1 MCGIPVDTGRKLNVH
16 KTFRRRRGHLLNVN
30 VQFTTCVYWDA
41 REKWPINILPLFWKP
56 NKCELLGEIDNY
68 FRTKLS
74 KHEGGF
80 QKEFN
85 YGYSLLSI
93 FEKWKTIFGVNGSSG
108 SFLTDVPKA
117 FDSLVCDLS
126 SSKVRVF
133 GLDYVLLKLIWIR
146 LFACLS
152 VLINLI
158 SLIFQYD
165 CESNMSNCTYVTTL
179 NVCEPRMDLA
189 LATLSGVLSNGLK
202 LTVSVKY

>member
-1 MCGIPVDTGRKLNVH
+1 MRGIPVDTGRKLNV
-16 KTFRRRRGHLLNVN
+16 
-30 VQFTTCVYWDA
+30 
-41 REKWPINILPLFWKP
+41 REKWPINILSLFWKP
-56 NKCELLGEIDNY
+56 NKGELLGEIDNY

-133 GLDYVLLKLIWIR
+133 GLDYILLKLIWIR

-165 CESNMSNCTYVTTL
+165 CGSISYL
-179 NVCEPRMDLA
+179 
-189 LATLSGVLSNGLK
+189 
-202 LTVSVKY
+202 